1 MSTAALFYLVLTF
14 TIVLL
19 LNLAALHFWRT
30 LHPRSYRFFAGL
42 TIFANL
48 FWLYVPF
55 IFRDRLSAVGRIL
68 RATLGP
74 IWFAWLGLL
83 LIYVSVMLL
92 VLLAWLLTGR
102 RRPFPSFGRP
112 VSTALTV
119 GILVISVIGIYEA
132 LVPLRVERIPIV
144 IEGLPPGLSGFRIGL
159 MSDLHVGLFTRPKR
173 LQRFA
178 AEINSARPD
187 IVLLLGDLI
196 DDDPFF
202 IGKLLSGIGTIDP
215 SIPVFGVL
223 GNHEIYGDPNQV
235 IDRLK
240 GSRIDLLVNR
250 GLPIRRG
257 TASMWLA
264 GISDYAAGR
273 RQFPELVPDLDAA
286 LRGRKTGM
294 TTILLSHQP
303 KVFDEAIARTIPLT
317 LCGHTHGGQM
327 GIRPLGWSLAGVFLP
342 YHMGLYRRDGCQL
355 YVNTGTGFW
364 LVPFRFGITPEI
376 TIIELRAG

>member
-1 MSTAALFYLVLTF
+1 MSTAAVFYIALTL
-14 TIVLL
+14 TIVLF
-19 LNLAALHFWRT
+19 LNLAALRFWRT
-30 LHPRSYRFFAGL
+30 LHRRWYRLLAGL

-48 FWLYVPF
+48 FWLYLPF
-55 IFRDRLSAVGRIL
+55 IFRDRLNATGRIL

-74 IWFAWLGLL
+74 LWFAWLGLL

-102 RRPFPSFGRP
+102 RRPFQNFGRP
-112 VSTALTV
+112 VSAGLVVLILT
-119 GILVISVIGIYEA
+119 ISVAGIYDA
-132 LVPLRVERIPIV
+132 LVPLRVERVPIV
-144 IEGLPPGLSGFRIGL
+144 IKDLPPDLRGFRIGL
-159 MSDLHVGLFTRPKR
+159 MSDLHVGLFTRPGR

-178 AEINSARPD
+178 REINTARPS
-187 IVLLLGDLI
+187 IVLLAGDLV

-202 IGKLLSGIGTIDP
+202 IPKLLRGVGGIDV

-223 GNHEIYGDPNQV
+223 GNHEIYGDPNQT
-235 IDRLK
+235 IDTLK
-240 GSRIDLLVNR
+240 GSRIELLVNR

-257 TASMWLA
+257 ASSLWLA
-264 GISDYAAGR
+264 GISDYAAGG
-273 RQFPELVPDLDAA
+273 RQFPELVPDVDAA
-286 LRGRKTGM
+286 LRGRGPDM

-303 KVFDEAIARTIPLT
+303 KAFPEAIARTIPLT

-342 YHMGLYRRDGCQL
+342 YHMGLYQRGASQL

-364 LVPFRFGITPEI
+364 LVPFRFGMTPEI
-376 TIIELRAG
+376 TIIELVAH